1 MFDVAKQTF
10 RFIREEPERPS
21 PYEGRRNAMRSY
33 HLRIVLISAILA
45 AGWVFF
51 SLSVGAGN
59 FSHAAAESPETND
72 AHAGTVPVNGAPLP
86 DTGQT
91 QDYTS
96 IFGEDSDYLIN
107 PPSYTKLDEN
117 GNDLPDSATEWIM
130 VRDNVTGLI
139 WEKKTDDGSIHDRDN
154 QFDWYD
160 ALGVFISEV
169 NGTSFGGHSD
179 WRIPSI
185 KELASITDLGKYN
198 PATNTN
204 FFCNTLSS
212 DYWSSTT
219 AAYNTD
225 FAWYVDLD
233 RGHVN
238 YYDKSKSNYA
248 RAVCGGQTGLLDH
261 LVNNG
266 DNTVT
271 DTVTGLMWQQATDE
285 KMEWETAISHCEG
298 LALAGYDDW
307 RLPNQRELRSIADY
321 SKTHPAINTT
331 YFPDTLS
338 SYYWSSTTY
347 DIFTGYEWYVYFYY
361 GDSGYY
367 TKSYSYY
374 VRAVRGG
381 QSRLLDHLV
390 IWSPAQGSTW
400 ELGDS
405 MPIRWDTQ
413 GIPGE
418 VEISISWQGGKTG
431 TFEPIAAPTENDGSY
446 DWTVDGECS
455 VNCVLRIVL
464 LDDVESETTQ
474 GLFSIKTRAVPPT
487 ITTEAISSITTNSAS
502 SGGDITFDGGASITA
517 RGVCWS
523 TSENPTIADSH
534 TSDGT
539 GTGSFTSFITGL
551 SPGTTYHVRA
561 YATNSAG
568 TGYGDDFSFTSAA
581 SNTLYVKADGYCNVY
596 LPCYTTIQA
605 AISAANDGDTILVC
619 HGDYSETIVLNEGK
633 KLRLLC
639 GWDDAFETNS
649 LFSTVSAMRI
659 EKGTLIVEGL
669 SLSGE

>member
-1 MFDVAKQTF
+1 
-10 RFIREEPERPS
+10 
-21 PYEGRRNAMRSY
+21 MRSY

-72 AHAGTVPVNGAPLP
+72 AHADAARVNGTPLP

-91 QDYTS
+91 TCYDDKGNVIGCPESGERFYGQDAN
-96 IFGEDSDYLIN
+96 YLIN

>member
-1 MFDVAKQTF
+1 
-10 RFIREEPERPS
+10 
-21 PYEGRRNAMRSY
+21 MRSY
-33 HLRIVLISAILA
+33 HRRIVLISAILA

-59 FSHAAAESPETND
+59 FSHAAAESPDTND
-72 AHAGTVPVNGAPLP
+72 AHADAARVNGTPLP

-91 QDYTS
+91 TCYDDKGNVIGCPESGERFYGQDAN
-96 IFGEDSDYLIN
+96 YLIN

-139 WEKKTDDGSIHDRDN
+139 WEKKTDDESIHDRDN
-154 QFDWYD
+154 KFDWYD

>member
-1 MFDVAKQTF
+1 
-10 RFIREEPERPS
+10 
-21 PYEGRRNAMRSY
+21 MRSY

-169 NGTSFGGHSD
+169 NGTNFGGHSD
-179 WRIPSI
+179 WRMPSK
-185 KELASITDLGKYN
+185 KELASTTDLGKYVPSIN
-198 PATNTN
+198 RN
-204 FFCNTLSS
+204 FFPNTLSS
-212 DYWSSTT
+212 SYWSSTT
-219 AAYNTD
+219 
-225 FAWYVDLD
+225 FAGSTGEAWSVRFHYGHDDYDYKSFSYYV
-233 RGHVN
+233 
-238 YYDKSKSNYA
+238 
-248 RAVCGGQTGLLDH
+248 RAVRGGQAGSLDH

-271 DTVTGLMWQQATDE
+271 DTVTGLMWQQSTDE

-298 LALAGYDDW
+298 LMLAGYDDW
-307 RLPNQRELRSIADY
+307 RLPNRRELSSIVDY
-321 SKTHPAINTT
+321 STYSPAINTT

-338 SYYWSSTTY
+338 SYYWSSTTNAY
-347 DIFTGYEWYVYFYY
+347 NADYAWNVYFDD
-361 GDSGYY
+361 GDGYSSS
-367 TKSYSYY
+367 KLGSYY
-374 VRAVRGG
+374 ARAVRGG
-381 QSRLLDHLV
+381 QSRLLGHLV
-390 IWSPAQGSTW
+390 IRSPAQGSTW

-413 GIPGE
+413 GLPGE
-418 VEISISWQGGKTG
+418 VEMSISRQGGKTG
-431 TFEPIAAPTENDGSY
+431 TFERIAAPTENDGSY
-446 DWTVDGECS
+446 DWAVDGACS
-455 VNCVLRIVL
+455 VNCVLRIVP

-474 GLFSIKTRAVPPT
+474 GLFSIKTPAVPPT
-487 ITTEAISSITTNSAS
+487 VATAGISYITANSAS
-502 SGGDITFDGGASITA
+502 SGGDITSDGGADVTA

-523 TSENPTIADSH
+523 SSENPTIADSH

-539 GTGSFTSFITGL
+539 GTGSFTSFFTGL

-568 TGYGDDFSFTSAA
+568 TGYGDDIPFTSAT
-581 SNTLYVKADGYCNVY
+581 SNTLYVKADGCCSGY
-596 LPCYTTIQA
+596 LPCYITIQS

-619 HGDYSETIVLNEGK
+619 NGDYHETVVLNEAK
-633 KLRLLC
+633 KLRLIC
-639 GWDDAFETNS
+639 GWDDAFDTNS
-649 LFSTVSAMRI
+649 LFSTVNAMRI
-659 EKGTLIVEGL
+659 EKGILIVEGL
-669 SLSGE
+669 FLSGE

>member
-1 MFDVAKQTF
+1 
-10 RFIREEPERPS
+10 
-21 PYEGRRNAMRSY
+21 MRSY
-33 HLRIVLISAILA
+33 HRRIVLISAILA

-59 FSHAAAESPETND
+59 FSHAAAESPDTND
-72 AHAGTVPVNGAPLP
+72 AHADAARVNGTPLP

-91 QDYTS
+91 TCYDDKGNVIGCPESGERFYGQDAN
-96 IFGEDSDYLIN
+96 YLIN